1 MSLAVAEPA
10 THVTHPAQAA
20 TVDGEPLTVLRL
32 PVLDLIAA
40 RAAEAPD
47 RVALVHGTARMSYRE
62 LVAAYNALAWDLR
75 PAGAGP
81 GRLVA
86 VRQRRGIDA
95 VVTILG
101 VLRTGAG
108 YLPLDPASSDTR
120 TTAILTD
127 AAGGASLPA
136 DPFGTGGTAILP
148 GPGAGPDVAYV
159 IYTSGS
165 TGVPNGVV
173 IGHEALEHFV
183 AAARQRYGIGP
194 ADRVLQFAPLHFDA
208 SVEELFVTL
217 CAGGTLV
224 LRTDEMLDVPALLA
238 GCAAHGVT
246 VLDLPT
252 AYWHELAYAVAT
264 GAVSLPPTV
273 RTVII
278 GGEAALP
285 ERVGQWCAA
294 VGPAVR
300 LLNTYGPT
308 EATVVATVADLSTF
322 DGGAVPIG
330 RPLPGVSATLVDG
343 ELLLFGPA
351 LARGY
356 LGRPELTA
364 RRFTTHCGARAYRTG
379 DVVGLLPDG
388 QLGFVRRVDDEVKI
402 SGYRIDPAAV
412 ESVLLAHPA
421 VREAAVVAQDLAAG
435 GKRLLGYVA
444 AEGHVDVAE
453 LRAHL
458 AGRLPAPAVPSVLH
472 VLTSLPHTSTGK
484 IDRKLL
490 RAGPPETAPP
500 DPEDLVPLSY
510 AQRRLWFLSR
520 LEGPSPAYNVPVVLR
535 LTAVP
540 DPEALRAAF
549 GDVVDRHEALRT
561 VFGTTGGEP
570 YQRVLDTTDVPFGTV
585 DCTPDTVD
593 GAVAGF
599 ANQPFDLA
607 VDLPIRARLFV
618 TGDTARLAVVV
629 HHVATDGASMGPLL
643 RDLSTA
649 YTARTAGAA
658 PDWEPLPIQ
667 YADYTLW
674 HQELLGDP
682 DDPASRLSR
691 QVDFWR
697 TALAGA
703 PAVLD
708 LPADRPRPAEPTG
721 GAAMTVVRLDADTHR
736 GLVALA
742 RRQRASLFM
751 VLQAG
756 LAAALARLGAGA
768 DIPIGTPVAGRP
780 DEALRDL
787 VGFFV
792 NTLVLRTDVTGDPAL
807 GDLVARVRDA
817 DLAAYEHQDLPF
829 DLLVERLNPARS
841 LAYHPFFQ
849 VMLTLQDGGL
859 PAVHL
864 GDVEGRIE
872 PADLTAAKFDLSVS
886 CVELR
891 DGDGTPAGIEAWLEY
906 ATDLFDEPGARLV
919 VEVFGRIL
927 RVLST
932 DASVRVGDAAVLS
945 AADTRVLA
953 ARRARLA
960 ELAELAER
968 AAATAPVAVAS
979 VAGGGRRL
987 SVLCGLFAEVLGLPS
1002 VEPGQNF
1009 FDLGGYSLLALRLSN
1024 LVRAELGVEVGI
1036 RDLFL
1041 APTAAELDRRIAAA
1055 DRSGDALA
1063 VLLPLRAQGDR
1074 PPLFCVHPV
1083 AGMSWPYGG
1092 LTGHLHPDQPVYGL
1106 QTRAATEPGYRA
1118 TSVAAMAED
1127 YLAQV
1132 RRVRP
1137 DGPYRLLGWSFGGVV
1152 AHAMAVRL
1160 RAEGAEVELLALLDS
1175 YPVLP
1180 GEPQGPLTEPEILEM
1195 LFGPDTGLG
1204 APDLPDGFYDRYDRD
1219 AVVRVLRG
1227 REPVLAGLTDGEVGA
1242 LVDASVNHAE
1252 IMRAHRPG
1260 VFRGDVLFFTATAD
1274 KGPQSPTVER
1284 WQPFVDGEVIRYDID
1299 VHHLRMTEPE
1309 PLAEIGATISA
1320 TLAALDSPTTMTRS

>member
-1 MSLAVAEPA
+1 MTVAVAEPP
-10 THVTHPAQAA
+10 VEVAA
-20 TVDGEPLTVLRL
+20 TADLVVDGEPLAVPRA
-32 PVLDLIAA
+32 PVLDLVAGWAA
-40 RAAEAPD
+40 QAPEQA
-47 RVALVHGTARMSYRE
+47 ALVHDAARLSYRK
-62 LVAAYNALAWDLR
+62 LVAAYTARAEELR
-75 PAGAGP
+75 GAGAGP

-86 VRQRRGIDA
+86 VRQQRGIDA
-95 VVTILG
+95 VVTILA

-108 YLPLDPASSDTR
+108 YLPLDPAVGDIR
-120 TTAILTD
+120 TDAILTD
-127 AAGGASLPA
+127 ASGGTPPPPDA
-136 DPFGTGGTAILP
+136 FCGVGGTAVLP
-148 GPGAGPDVAYV
+148 GPGAGPQVAYV

-224 LRTDEMLDVPALLA
+224 LRTDDMLDVPALLA

-264 GAVSLPPTV
+264 GAVRLPPAV

-285 ERVGQWCAA
+285 ERVARWCAT

-322 DGGAVPIG
+322 AGAAVPIG
-330 RPLPGVSATLVDG
+330 LPLPGVRATVVDG
-343 ELLLFGPA
+343 ELWISGPA

-364 RRFTTHCGARAYRTG
+364 RRFTTRAGTPAYRTG
-379 DVVGLLPDG
+379 DVVDLLPDG
-388 QLGFVRRVDDEVKI
+388 QIGFIRRVDDEVKI

-412 ESVLLAHPA
+412 ESMLLAHRA
-421 VREAAVVAQDLAAG
+421 VREAAVVAQDLPDGA
-435 GKRLLGYVA
+435 KRLLGYVVA
-444 AEGHVDVAE
+444 AGHVDVAQ
-453 LRAHL
+453 LRTHL
-458 AGRLPAPAVPSVLH
+458 AGRLPAPAIPSVLH
-472 VLTSLPHTSTGK
+472 VLAALPYTSTGK
-484 IDRKLL
+484 VDRRLL
-490 RAGPPETAPP
+490 RAGPPEAAPP
-500 DPEDLVPLSY
+500 DDEDIVPLSY
-510 AQRRLWFLSR
+510 AQRRLWLLSR

-535 LTAVP
+535 LAAVP
-540 DPEALRAAF
+540 EPAALRAAL

-570 YQRVLDTTDVPFGTV
+570 YQRILATTDVPFTTV
-585 DCTPDTVD
+585 DCTPESVED
-593 GAVAGF
+593 AVAGF
-599 ANQPFDLA
+599 ANEPFDLA
-607 VDLPIRARLFV
+607 VDLPIRARLFIA
-618 TGDTARLAVVV
+618 GDTARLAVVV
-629 HHVATDGASMGPLL
+629 HHAATDGASMGPLL

-649 YTARTAGAA
+649 YTARTTGSA
-658 PDWEPLPIQ
+658 PGWEPLPIQ

-674 HQELLGDP
+674 HQELLGSP
-682 DDPASRLSR
+682 DDPESRLSR

-697 TALAGA
+697 TALGGA
-703 PAVLD
+703 PTVLD

-721 GAAMTVVRLDADTHR
+721 RGASTVVHLDADTHR
-736 GLVALA
+736 GLVVLA
-742 RRQRASLFM
+742 RRHRASLFM

-756 LAAALARLGAGA
+756 LAAALSRLGAGE

-780 DEALRDL
+780 DEALREL

-792 NTLVLRTDVTGDPAL
+792 NTLVLRTDVSGDPAL
-807 GDLVARVRDA
+807 DDLVARVRDA
-817 DLAAYEHQDLPF
+817 DLTAYEHQDLPF

-841 LAYHPFFQ
+841 LAHHPLFQ

-859 PAVHL
+859 PAVRL
-864 GDVEGRIE
+864 GDIEGRIE
-872 PADLTAAKFDLSVS
+872 PADLVAAKFDLSVA

-891 DGDGTPAGIEAWLEY
+891 DAAGAPAGIEAWLEY
-906 ATDLFDEPGARLV
+906 AVDCFDEEGARLV
-919 VEVFGRIL
+919 VEVFGQFL
-927 RVLST
+927 RALATDPST
-932 DASVRVGDAAVLS
+932 RVGAAAVLT
-945 AADTRVLA
+945 AAQTRALA

-960 ELAELAER
+960 ELTASAVSAS
-968 AAATAPVAVAS
+968 AAVVPAVGS
-979 VAGGGRRL
+979 GRRL
-987 SVLCGLFAEVLGLPS
+987 AVLCGLFAEVLGLPS
-1002 VEPGQNF
+1002 VEPEQNF
-1009 FDLGGYSLLALRLSN
+1009 FDLGGYSLLALRMAN
-1024 LVRAELGVEVGI
+1024 RVRTELGVEVGI

-1041 APTAAELDRRIAAA
+1041 APTAAELDRRIGAA

-1083 AGMSWPYGG
+1083 AGTSWPYAG

-1118 TSVAAMAED
+1118 TSVAEMAAD
-1127 YLAQV
+1127 YLGQV
-1132 RRVRP
+1132 RRVQP
-1137 DGPYRLLGWSFGGVV
+1137 EGPYRLLGWSFGGVV
-1152 AHAMAVRL
+1152 AHEMATRL

-1180 GEPQGPLTEPEILEM
+1180 SEPQGPLTEPEILEM
-1195 LFGPDTGLG
+1195 LFGPDTGL
-1204 APDLPDGFYDRYDRD
+1204 PDLPDGFFDRYDRD
-1219 AVVRVLRG
+1219 AVVRMLRR

-1252 IMRAHRPG
+1252 IMRAHRPD
-1260 VFRGDVLFFTATAD
+1260 VFRGDALFFTATAD
-1274 KGPQSPTVER
+1274 KGPRSPTVER
-1284 WQPFVDGEVIRYDID
+1284 WQPYVDGEVTRHAID

-1320 TLAALDSPTTMTRS
+1320 TLAALDSRRLPQ

>member
-1 MSLAVAEPA
+1 MSVAVAEAP
-10 THVTHPAQAA
+10 VI
-20 TVDGEPLTVLRL
+20 TVDGEPLAVPRA

-47 RVALVHGTARMSYRE
+47 RDALVHDTARLSYRD
-62 LVAAYNALAWDLR
+62 LVAGYTARAEELR
-75 PAGAGP
+75 AAGAGP

-86 VRQRRGIDA
+86 IRQPRGIEA
-95 VVTILG
+95 VVTILA

-108 YLPLDPASSDTR
+108 YLPLDPAAGDAR

-127 AAGGASLPA
+127 AAGGAALPP
-136 DPFGTGGTAILP
+136 DPFGSGATALLP

-224 LRTDEMLDVPALLA
+224 LRTDDMLDVPALLA
-238 GCAAHGVT
+238 GCAAHGIT

-252 AYWHELAYAVAT
+252 AYWHELAYAVAA
-264 GAVSLPPTV
+264 GAAALPPAV

-285 ERVGQWCAA
+285 ERVGRWCAA
-294 VGPAVR
+294 VGPGVR

-322 DGGAVPIG
+322 DGGTVPIG
-330 RPLPGVSATLVDG
+330 RPLPGVSAALVDG
-343 ELLLFGPA
+343 ELWLSGPA

-356 LGRPELTA
+356 LGRPELTG
-364 RRFTTHCGARAYRTG
+364 RRFTTLSGVPAYRTG
-379 DVVGLLPDG
+379 DVVTVLPDG
-388 QLGFVRRVDDEVKI
+388 QIGFVRRVDDEVKI

-421 VREAAVVAQDLAAG
+421 VREAAVVAQDLPAG

-444 AEGHVDVAE
+444 AAGNVDAAE

-458 AGRLPAPAVPSVLH
+458 SGRLPAPAVPSVLH
-472 VLTSLPHTSTGK
+472 VLASLPHTSTGK

-490 RAGPPETAPP
+490 RAGPPEAAQP

-520 LEGPSPAYNVPVVLR
+520 LEGPSSAYNVPVVLR
-535 LTAVP
+535 LAAVP
-540 DPEALRAAF
+540 DPAALRAALA
-549 GDVVDRHEALRT
+549 DVADRHEALRT
-561 VFGTTGGEP
+561 VFGIAGGEP
-570 YQRVLDTTDVPFGTV
+570 YQRVLDTTDVPFGTA
-585 DCTPDTVD
+585 DCAPDTVD
-593 GAVAGF
+593 GAVAAF
-599 ANQPFDLA
+599 SNEPFDLA
-607 VDLPIRARLFV
+607 ADLPIRARLFV
-618 TGDTARLAVVV
+618 TGGTAVLVVVV

-667 YADYTLW
+667 YGDYTLW
-674 HQELLGDP
+674 HQELLGSP

-691 QVDFWR
+691 QVAFWR

-708 LPADRPRPAEPTG
+708 LPADRPRPPEPTG
-721 GAAMTVVRLDADTHR
+721 RAGVTVVNVGAGTHR

-807 GDLVARVRDA
+807 DDLVARVRDG

-859 PAVHL
+859 PAVRL

-891 DGDGTPAGIEAWLEY
+891 DADGAPAGIEAWLEY
-906 ATDLFDEPGARLV
+906 AADLFDEPAAHLV
-919 VEVFGRIL
+919 VEVFGRL
-927 RVLST
+927 LDTLAT
-932 DASVRVGDAAVLS
+932 DPAVRVGAAPVLT
-945 AADTRVLA
+945 AADTRTLA
-953 ARRARLA
+953 ERRARLA
-960 ELAELAER
+960 ELTELADR
-968 AAATAPVAVAS
+968 AAAIAAAPPDAVP
-979 VAGGGRRL
+979 GRRL
-987 SVLCGLFAEVLGLPS
+987 TVLCGLFAEVLGLPA
-1002 VEPGQNF
+1002 VGPGENF
-1009 FDLGGYSLLALRLSN
+1009 FDLGGYSLLGLRLAN
-1024 LVRAELGVEVGI
+1024 RVRAELGVEVGI

-1083 AGMSWPYGG
+1083 AGTSWPYGG
-1092 LTGHLHPDQPVYGL
+1092 LTRHLHPDQPVYGL
-1106 QTRAATEPGYRA
+1106 QTRAASEPGYRA
-1118 TSVAAMAED
+1118 ASVAAMAED

-1132 RRVRP
+1132 RRIRP
-1137 DGPYRLLGWSFGGVV
+1137 DGPYRLLGWSFGGIV
-1152 AHAMAVRL
+1152 AHEMAARL

-1180 GEPQGPLTEPEILEM
+1180 GEPQGPLSEPEILEM
-1195 LFGPDTGLG
+1195 LFGTDTG
-1204 APDLPDGFYDRYDRD
+1204 APDLPGGFFDHYDRD

-1260 VFRGDVLFFTATAD
+1260 VFPGDVLFFTATAD

-1284 WQPFVDGEVIRYDID
+1284 WQPFVDGKVIRYDID
-1299 VHHLRMTEPE
+1299 VEHLRMTEPE
-1309 PLAEIGATISA
+1309 PFAEIGATISA
-1320 TLAALDSPTTMTRS
+1320 TLAALDSPRPPQ